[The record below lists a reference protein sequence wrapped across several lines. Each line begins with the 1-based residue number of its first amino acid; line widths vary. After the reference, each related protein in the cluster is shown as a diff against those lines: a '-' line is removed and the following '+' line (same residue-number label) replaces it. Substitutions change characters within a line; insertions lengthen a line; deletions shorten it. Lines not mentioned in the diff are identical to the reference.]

1 MNPHNKRRTGLTALV
16 AATLLVAGACSSNN
30 GGTGGGATAGAE
42 GEPVKGGTLNM
53 LGSGDV
59 DYLDQNI
66 SYYSIGN
73 QALRMFARQLFAN
86 PAIEGKTTTAAPDI
100 ATEIPTEGNGGISQD
115 GLTYTIKLR
124 QGVKW
129 DTSPPRDVVAADVVR
144 GVKRTCNPAQPFG
157 GLPDFQTLLEGFN
170 DYCQG
175 FAKVPANASAIAKY
189 INDTDLPGVVAKD
202 DYTVVFTLTHPA
214 TYFVDMLTMNAFDPA
229 PEEILK
235 YVPGSTKLGQNQV
248 ANGPYKIDSYDPTKS
263 IVLSRNPAWDAS
275 TDPIRKAY
283 VDKIVINETVS
294 QESTQQ
300 QLQTGTASAD
310 MEFNNFPPPSQLPQL
325 IASNDPNLNLG
336 PTDSSN
342 PYIWFNQRS
351 PNNNKAMADVKVRQA
366 LEYAI
371 NRDNIIQVLGGPQV
385 NTPLTHV
392 LPKGIQGSEDF
403 DLYPYDTDKA
413 KQLLQ
418 EAGHGSGLTI
428 KFLYN
433 TDSEGAQK
441 TFATVQQDLSKVG
454 IKVTGV
460 PSPSA
465 DLFTKYLQSPSVADN
480 GSWDVT
486 SSGWGP
492 DWYGN
497 AALSYFGPLFNG
509 KAAFPPIGSNFGFYE
524 SSKTD
529 ALIEKASTATDLQ
542 ESLDAWAAA
551 DRQVMEDAAFFPITD
566 PKQANYH
573 ADQVNN
579 AIYLSTIQ
587 NFDPTNVWLDE
598 NMQGG

>member
-16 AATLLVAGACSSNN
+16 AATLLVAGACSSND
-30 GGTGGGATAGAE
+30 GGGGGGSTTGAE

-59 DYLDQNI
+59 DYVDQNI

-73 QALRMFARQLFAN
+73 QLLRMFARQLFAN
-86 PAIEGKTTTAAPDI
+86 PAVEGKTTTAAPDL
-100 ATEIPTEGNGGISQD
+100 ATEIPTEGNGGISKD

-124 QGVKW
+124 KGAKW
-129 DTSPPRDVVAADVVR
+129 DTSPPRDIVAGDVVR

-157 GLPDFQTLLEGFN
+157 GLPDYQTLIEGFN
-170 DYCQG
+170 DFCDG
-175 FAKVPANASAIAKY
+175 FAKVAPNASAIAKY

-214 TYFVDMLTMNAFDPA
+214 TYFVSMLTMNAFDPA
-229 PEEILK
+229 PEEILD
-235 YVPGSTKLGQNQV
+235 YVPASTKLGQNQV
-248 ANGPYKIDSYDPTKS
+248 ASGPYKIDSYEPTKS

-310 MEFNNFPPPSQLPQL
+310 MEFNNFPPPSQLNQL
-325 IASNDPNLNLG
+325 IASKDPNLNLG
-336 PTDSSN
+336 STDSSN

-351 PNNNKAMADVKVRQA
+351 PNNNKAMANVKVRQA

-392 LPKGIQGSEDF
+392 IPKGIQGSQDF

-418 EAGHGSGLTI
+418 EAGYDKGFTI
-428 KFLYN
+428 KYLYN
-433 TDSEGAQK
+433 SDSEGAQK

-454 IKVTGV
+454 IKLTGV

-480 GSWDVT
+480 GTWDMT
-486 SSGWGP
+486 GSGWGP

-529 ALIEKASTATDLQ
+529 ALIEKASTATDIQ

-551 DRQVMEDAAFFPITD
+551 DKQVMEDAAFFPITE
-566 PKQANYH
+566 PTQANYH

-579 AIYLSTIQ
+579 AVYLSAIQ

-598 NMQGG
+598 NKQGG